1 MVGFTEGLWVIQDV
15 AQVEQQRNVVAHH
28 LQREDLY
35 GLLHDSYQLV
45 YILVLFNKYRLMWLI
60 NMIMNYALFKISNGA
75 KFSQHA
81 SQIMK
86 VTMGIF
92 TVTLYL

>member
-1 MVGFTEGLWVIQDV
+1 ME
-15 AQVEQQRNVVAHH
+15 
-28 LQREDLY
+28 
-35 GLLHDSYQLV
+35 LLHDSYQLV
-45 YILVLFNKYRLMWLI
+45 YILVLFDKYRHMWLI
-60 NMIMNYALFKISNGA
+60 NMIMNYALFKISNGPQ
-75 KFSQHA
+75 FSQHP